1 LVTVLL
7 RLPVGP
13 AYAQSPVDFFH
24 PLVTRRAVI
33 EREIE
38 VQLRH
43 EESRAGREIAAPFAV
58 DFPLL
63 PRWKVELEIPVI
75 FTEPNARASAGGLGD
90 IGLENKF
97 QLVNSVEHQML
108 LSAGFDIRAPS
119 GSAKRGLG
127 GNVAVTPFV
136 AAGVKLGRFD
146 VQAEAGYSW
155 IFATQGSGED
165 AQQVAAGL
173 AVGSAVRR
181 WLTPFVEATTIS
193 RVRGAERD
201 NGVKVLGRPQV
212 YLTPGLNLD
221 LFPRATWL
229 LGVQLPV
236 TPARMFDYQLRAGLV
251 WEF

>member
-1 LVTVLL
+1 MA
-7 RLPVGP
+7 R
-13 AYAQSPVDFFH
+13 VDFFH

-43 EESRAGREIAAPFAV
+43 EEGRAGRGTAAPVAV
-58 DFPLL
+58 DFPVL
-63 PRWKVELEIPVI
+63 PRWQVELELPLI
-75 FTEPNARASAGGLGD
+75 FTEPNAGASAAGLGD

-97 QLVNSVEHQML
+97 QLVNSVEYQTL
-108 LSAGFDIRAPS
+108 LSAGFDVRAPS
-119 GSAKRGLG
+119 GSAARGLG
-127 GNVAVTPFV
+127 GNAAVTPFV

-146 VQAEAGYSW
+146 VQADAGYSW
-155 IFATQGSGED
+155 IFATQGSGAD
-165 AQQVAAGL
+165 AQQVVTGL
-173 AVGSAVRR
+173 AVGSVVRR

-201 NGVKVLGRPQV
+201 NDVKVLGRPQV

-229 LGVQLPV
+229 IGVQLPV
-236 TPARMFDYQLRAGLV
+236 TPARTFDYQMRAGLV